1 MKFTNNMVKCFS
13 FILLFIFMSL
23 FSGCDN
29 EQENFD
35 FDALKANEEIQLDE
49 TEFPIHVNGF
59 VTWRGETSLSELI
72 TKSDLVAI
80 CTVDSIYPAEKSPLL
95 YYGEYGFSNGL
106 NQYVDCFVSC
116 YDLTLREV
124 LKGGHS
130 AGEKITFTYPTDNRT
145 FEWSGYLNYPDERME
160 MGKDYLVFLTCCE
173 NSFTDMEHKYTNKEY
188 SIYIIDNDTFTL
200 PENALTRVNSS
211 TGTHNP
217 LDGTTL
223 TELRTMVTSDGAP
236 TKGDMTD
243 ELYSDPL
250 NYMTELTDTCCYQSE
265 AELINTSDD
274 IVVGKIV
281 SAEEYNGEI
290 SFFSRDKSA
299 VSGHMLTVKI
309 TENVK
314 GAHKKG
320 QKIKI
325 FVRSDEEKDSSLGG
339 EYVKVT
345 EAVFFLSCMDS
356 LSSPHLMNGE
366 LQASIVLR
374 DGVVYNRANY
384 TEEAQK
390 RGFIGTWTRNA
401 YRILF
406 SDCFTREQLT
416 EKIRTQI
423 VELPNRMTYGEYLTV
438 NQ

>member
-1 MKFTNNMVKCFS
+1 MQFTNYMVKRFS
-13 FILLFIFMSL
+13 FILLFIFISL

-49 TEFPIHVNGF
+49 TEFPLPVNVF
-59 VTWRGETSLSELI
+59 VSWYGETTLTELI
-72 TKSDLVAI
+72 NDSDLVAV
-80 CTVDSIYPAEKSPLL
+80 CTVDSIYQAKKSPLL
-95 YYGEYGFSNGL
+95 YYGEYGFSGIG
-106 NQYVDCFVSC
+106 QYVDCFVSC

-124 LKGGHS
+124 LKGDHS

-145 FEWSGYLNYPDERME
+145 LSWRGFLNYPDERME
-160 MGKDYLVFLTCCE
+160 IGQDYLVFLNCYE
-173 NSFTDMEHKYTNKEY
+173 NSFTDAEHNYTNKEY

-200 PENALTRVNSS
+200 PENALTRVNYS
-211 TGTHNP
+211 TGTDNP
-217 LDGTTL
+217 LEGTTL
-223 TELRTMVTSDGAP
+223 TELRAMITNDDDP
-236 TKGDMTD
+236 TPGEIIDD
-243 ELYSDPL
+243 FYSDPL
-250 NYMTELTDTCCYQSE
+250 NYMTELTDTCCYLSE
-265 AELINTSDD
+265 TQLINTSDD

-290 SFFSRDKSA
+290 SFFSRDKSE
-299 VSGHMLTVKI
+299 VSGHILTVKI

-325 FVRSDEEKDSSLGG
+325 FVRSDEEKDSLLGG
-339 EYVKVT
+339 EYVKGT
-345 EAVFFLSCMDS
+345 EAVFFLSCMDA

-390 RGFIGTWTRNA
+390 RGFIGTWTFNS

-406 SDCFTREQLT
+406 SDCFTREQLI
-416 EKIRTQI
+416 EKIRAQI
-423 VELPNRMTYGEYLTV
+423 VELPNRITYGEYLTID
-438 NQ
+438 

>member
-1 MKFTNNMVKCFS
+1 MQFTNYMVKRFS
-13 FILLFIFMSL
+13 FILLFTFMFL
-23 FSGCDN
+23 LSGCDN

-35 FDALKANEEIQLDE
+35 FDALKANEEIQLNE
-49 TEFPIHVNGF
+49 TEFPLYVNIF
-59 VTWRGETSLSELI
+59 VSWYGETTLTELI
-72 TKSDLVAI
+72 NDSDLVAV
-80 CTVDSIYPAEKSPLL
+80 CTVDSIYPAKKSPLL
-95 YYGEYGFSNGL
+95 YYGEYGFSGIG
-106 NQYVDCFVSC
+106 QYVDCFVSC

-124 LKGGHS
+124 LKGDHS

-145 FEWSGYLNYPDERME
+145 LLWLGYLNYPDERME
-160 MGKDYLVFLTCCE
+160 IGQDYLIFLKCCE
-173 NSFTDMEHKYTNKEY
+173 NSFTDAEHNYTNKEY

-200 PENALTRVNSS
+200 PENALSRVNSS
-211 TGTHNP
+211 TGADNP
-217 LDGTTL
+217 LEATTL
-223 TELRTMVTSDGAP
+223 TELRTMVTSDGAT

-250 NYMTELTDTCCYQSE
+250 NYMTELTDTCCYHSE

-281 SAEEYNGEI
+281 GLEEYNGEI

-309 TENVK
+309 MENVK

-339 EYVKVT
+339 EYVKGT

-384 TEEAQK
+384 TEEAQS
-390 RGFIGTWTRNA
+390 RGFIGTWTHNS

-406 SDCFTREQLT
+406 SDCFTLEQLT
-416 EKIRTQI
+416 EKIRAQI
-423 VELPNRMTYGEYLTV
+423 VELPNRMTYGEYLAID
-438 NQ
+438 